1 METTILSNRNFS
13 GKLLLIGEHSVIDGS
28 RALVIPFPDVSANL
42 VLTHKPLAG
51 EDLSSNHV
59 LFEFASWL
67 KENETSALP
76 KLDIPR
82 LTRDIEQG
90 LYFRSSIPRGYGL
103 GSSGALCAAIYD
115 EYGEVKN
122 KLSDKPGSEELLE
135 VKKALASMES
145 WFHGTSSGID
155 PLCIYCNKPFII
167 EGKEKISTFHIEN
180 IRNQG
185 LQVFLL
191 DTGLTGDTRE
201 LVNAFRSKLQGQS
214 LKESFTEQYI
224 PLVSEI
230 VDQFV
235 NGFPDYDSL
244 VQLSLFQWRI
254 FQDMIPHKFRRVWQ
268 FGLDWEYYTCKLLGS
283 GGGGYILGF
292 TRDFE
297 YAKLCLREQFGLEPI
312 HLNIW

>member
-13 GKLLLIGEHSVIDGS
+13 AKLLLIGEHSVIEGS

-42 VLTHKPLAG
+42 A
-51 EDLSSNHV
+51 SNRV

-67 KENETSALP
+67 KENEPPAQP

-82 LTRDIEQG
+82 LVRDIEQG
-90 LYFRSSIPRGYGL
+90 LYLRSSIPREYGL
-103 GSSGALCAAIYD
+103 GSSGALCAAVYH
-115 EYGEVKN
+115 EYAEGKD
-122 KLSDKPGSEELLE
+122 KLSEKPDPDELLD
-135 VKKALASMES
+135 VKTALASMES

-155 PLCIYCNKPFII
+155 PLCIYCNKPLII
-167 EGKEKISTFHIEN
+167 EGKERVTTWQIEN

-191 DTGLTGDTRE
+191 DTGLTGNTRE
-201 LVNAFRSKLQGQS
+201 LVKTFRNKLQGQS

-224 PLVSEI
+224 PLVNEI

-235 NGFPDYDSL
+235 EGCPDYDSL

-254 FQDMIPHKFRRVWQ
+254 FQDMIPEKFRMVWQ
-268 FGLDWEYYTCKLLGS
+268 YGLDWEYYTCKLLGS

-292 TRDFE
+292 THDFD
-297 YAKLCLREQFGLEPI
+297 YARHCLLERFDLEPV